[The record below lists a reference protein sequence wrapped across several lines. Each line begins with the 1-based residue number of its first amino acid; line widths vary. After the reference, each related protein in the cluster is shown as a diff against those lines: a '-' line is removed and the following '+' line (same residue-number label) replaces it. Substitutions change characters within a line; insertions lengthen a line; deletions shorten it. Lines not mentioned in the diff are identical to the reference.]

1 MSQRI
6 ILEAVKKYTGT
17 LIIVSHTE
25 DFIKEL
31 KPTRALLLPE
41 QKITHWE
48 DELLEK
54 VSYL

>member
-6 ILEAVKKYTGT
+6 ILEAIKKYTGT

-31 KPTRALLLPE
+31 KPTKALLLPE
-41 QKITHWE
+41 QKVRHWE

-54 VSYL
+54 VSYI